1 MWRSVNENL
10 GELLLR
16 LEGAAPEIPT
26 EYEIYSTMPGA
37 ARANAAIVKAVAALR
52 DDVLATYK
60 AVDVGPK
67 FVRAAIKKHIDPV
80 FTKLSKYGTLDGE
93 PMGVVEWY
101 LKRLLIS
108 VGAID
113 KFTDLFEGKPDPVS
127 TLKAVERAFATYD
140 KLVAKLDR
148 DREAENNY
156 KTSPESVRETEA
168 DVAAARKALLAL
180 LMSEGKGPGGEDRPG
195 YSWEPT
201 ERGMG
206 FWTQDDSDGEDEDQR
221 YTVVGLV
228 TSSGRPFSVEASKEY
243 FVATMKMKGFDFL
256 KWNDSPKQRPELQGQ
271 PRFKGLAGPLW
282 GGPAQGIRYETPASY
297 KALSK

>member
-10 GELLLR
+10 EGILNR
-16 LEGAAPEIPT
+16 L
-26 EYEIYSTMPGA
+26 
-37 ARANAAIVKAVAALR
+37 
-52 DDVLATYK
+52 
-60 AVDVGPK
+60 
-67 FVRAAIKKHIDPV
+67 
-80 FTKLSKYGTLDGE
+80 
-93 PMGVVEWY
+93 
-101 LKRLLIS
+101 
-108 VGAID
+108 
-113 KFTDLFEGKPDPVS
+113 
-127 TLKAVERAFATYD
+127 
-140 KLVAKLDR
+140 
-148 DREAENNY
+148 
-156 KTSPESVRETEA
+156 
-168 DVAAARKALLAL
+168 
-180 LMSEGKGPGGEDRPG
+180 SEGKGPGGEDRPG

-243 FVATMKMKGFDFL
+243 FVATMKKKGFDFL